1 MPGMMA
7 MRDAAAAGLARL
19 TPRRVQDLLDESITI
34 AVESGREHSLSEI
47 FLDRLCPAFGAV
59 WIRVCESSD
68 SGLRGVLIAGDSTAA
83 AACEHVEFLRET
95 AAGDPG
101 ELRERVA
108 ANGVRCTASATDLA
122 PGITLVVELGF
133 AAGSGLAEWSE
144 SAVEIFADL
153 RRRELVAR
161 LQRLGERLNLTDA
174 LIRRLYAAPDVAELL
189 QVLTTESAALLG
201 CFRATVCERT
211 GNDWRITA
219 VTGGAEVN
227 ERADEVR
234 RICSEVRRAA
244 GGMTGEQQRPLSGKS
259 TALTIPLSRS
269 GTWQDCRYGLH
280 LEYHGAGGGV
290 AETDQRE
297 RLVRHAVQALEHRT
311 RLSVDSRAP
320 RRRRWLWLAAGSA
333 AAGFLAFVPVDLTIS
348 ASGELQPASRQ
359 SVYVQESGTVDEV
372 LADDGR
378 EVGSGDLLLRLRN
391 DDLRLQEQSLLG
403 ELSGVRA
410 RQAALGALRSSR
422 DGQQSGLQGG
432 ELAELEARAESL
444 NAQLVIQRRRLESLQ
459 VRSPLSGRI
468 LSDDLRERFQG
479 RPVQRGQHV
488 CDVGDLHGDWE
499 LQLKVSELDVRH
511 LLTAAGI
518 NAGASRE
525 QLPAAGSGTRPQIEY
540 FLETSPERSYTV
552 ELGAVAGA
560 AELDARGSLMTAVTA
575 NISGELP
582 DGLRPGAGVR
592 AVIHCGQAPAGYVYF
607 RRLIDVLLRQ
617 TLL

>member
-7 MRDAAAAGLARL
+7 MRDAAAAGLVRL
-19 TPRRVQDLLDESITI
+19 TPRRVQEVLDESISVG
-34 AVESGREHSLSEI
+34 VESGREHALSEI
-47 FLDRLCPAFGAV
+47 FLDRLRVAVGAV
-59 WIRVCESSD
+59 WIRVCERSD
-68 SGLRGVLIAGDSTAA
+68 SGLSDVLTVGNSAA
-83 AACEHVEFLRET
+83 ATASEHLEFLRET
-95 AAGDPG
+95 ATGDPG

-108 ANGVRCTASATDLA
+108 ANGVRCSAAVADLA

-133 AAGSGLAEWSE
+133 AAGGGLAEWSE

-161 LQRLGERLNLTDA
+161 LQRLSERLNLTDV
-174 LIRRLYAAPDVAELL
+174 LIRRLYAAADVPELL

-201 CFRATVCERT
+201 CFRAAACERA
-211 GNDWRITA
+211 GSDWRITA

-234 RICSEVRRAA
+234 RICGEVRRAA
-244 GGMTGEQQRPLSGKS
+244 AGRSDEQQRPQPGRPTVLM
-259 TALTIPLSRS
+259 IPLSRS

-290 AETDQRE
+290 AESDQRE
-297 RLVRHAVQALEHRT
+297 RLVRHAIQALESRDK
-311 RLSVDSRAP
+311 LSLNLSAP
-320 RRRRWLWLAAGSA
+320 RRRRWLWLAVGSV
-333 AAGFLAFVPVDLTIS
+333 AAGLLGIVPVDLTIS
-348 ASGELQPASRQ
+348 ASGELQPAVRQ
-359 SVYVQESGTVDEV
+359 SVYVQESGTVDDV

-378 EVGSGDLLLRLRN
+378 EVGSGELLLRLRN

-403 ELSGVRA
+403 ELSGVQA

-422 DGQQSGLQGG
+422 EGQQSAMQGG
-432 ELAELEARAESL
+432 ELAELEVRAESL
-444 NAQLVIQRRRLESLQ
+444 NAQLGILRRRLESLQ
-459 VRSPLSGRI
+459 IRSPLAGRI
-468 LSDDLRERFQG
+468 LSDDLRESFQG

-488 CDVGDLHGDWE
+488 CDVGDLQGDWE
-499 LQLKVSELDVRH
+499 LQLNVSELDIRH
-511 LLTAAGI
+511 VLTAAGI
-518 NAGASRE
+518 SAGASSE
-525 QLPAAGSGTRPQIEY
+525 DLPAAGSGKRPQIKY
-540 FLETSPERSYTV
+540 FLETSPERSWMV
-552 ELGAVAGA
+552 ELGSVAGA
-560 AELDARGSLMTAVTA
+560 SELDARGSLVTAVTA
-575 NISGELP
+575 KVSGDLP